1 MIEKSTGGRYRVRI
15 FHKSAQV
22 SMKTFDRKKDAES
35 WEAAQKLS
43 IQVGSWID
51 PKVGAVALATL
62 IEKFNRERKGVIRDH
77 SWDTDESNLRLH
89 IPASLARRPLS
100 SITTGD
106 LETMF
111 TAMMRSHARATVRR
125 HRESVSALFA
135 FAVRHEMLREN
146 IVTKVKLAKG
156 NGKKSRAIAPFSEKD
171 RDDLIAEVRATK
183 PQHGDVIEILAL
195 TGIRWGEL
203 CSLRVFD
210 LLQEPYPAIMVRQ
223 SESDGYDPADPK
235 SGKPRRVPLDDRA
248 AEILTARALNKGRN
262 DRLFENA
269 RGNKLLAAGLTR
281 SVNWPAIA
289 PGKRLYDL
297 RHTAATL
304 WLQSGIDIAT
314 VAAWLGHSNSAIT
327 HRTYLHYMKTDSDL
341 SGIARINARAAEKK
355 LETGLAE

>member
-1 MIEKSTGGRYRVRI
+1 
-15 FHKSAQV
+15 
-22 SMKTFDRKKDAES
+22 MKTFDKKRDAES

-43 IQVGSWID
+43 IQVGGWID
-51 PKVGAVALATL
+51 PKAGAIALAAL
-62 IEKFNRERKGVIRDH
+62 IERFNRERKGAIRDH

-89 IPASLARRPLS
+89 IPANLARRPLS
-100 SITTGD
+100 SITAGD
-106 LETMF
+106 LEVMF
-111 TAMMRSHARATVRR
+111 NAMMRSHARATVRR
-125 HRESVSALFA
+125 HRETVSALFA
-135 FAVRHEMLREN
+135 FAVRHEILREN
-146 IVTKVKLAKG
+146 IVTKVKLSKG
-156 NGKKSRAIAPFSEKD
+156 NGKKGRAIAPFSEKE
-171 RDDLIAEVRATK
+171 RDDLIALVRATK
-183 PQHGDVIEILAL
+183 PQHGDVVEILAL

-203 CSLRVFD
+203 CGLRVFD

-248 AEILTARALNKGRN
+248 AEILTARALNKPHS

-281 SVNWPAIA
+281 SVNWPTIA

-327 HRTYLHYMKTDSDL
+327 HRTYLHYMKTDSDR
-341 SGIARINARAAEKK
+341 SGIARINARTAAKK
-355 LETGLAE
+355 IEAGVEE

>member
-1 MIEKSTGGRYRVRI
+1 MIEKSAGGRYRVRV
-15 FHKSAQV
+15 FHRGTQV
-22 SMKTFDRKKDAES
+22 SMKTFDRKKDAET

-43 IQVGSWID
+43 VQVGGWID
-51 PKVGAVALATL
+51 PKAGAIALASL
-62 IEKFNRERKGVIRDH
+62 IEKFNRERKGAVRDH

-89 IPASLARRPLS
+89 IPMKLARRPIS

-111 TAMMRSHARATVRR
+111 TAMMRTHARATVRR

-135 FAVRHEMLREN
+135 FAVRYEIVREN

-156 NGKKSRAIAPFSEKD
+156 NGKKAREIAPFSEKE
-171 RDDLIAEVRATK
+171 RDDLISLIRATK
-183 PQHGDVIEILAL
+183 PQHADVIEILAL
-195 TGIRWGEL
+195 TGVRWGEL

-210 LLQEPYPAIMVRQ
+210 LQEKPYPAIMVRE
-223 SESDGYDPADPK
+223 SESDGYNPADPK
-235 SGKPRRVPLDDRA
+235 SGKTRRVPLDDRA
-248 AEILTARALNKGRN
+248 AEILRARAQSKNRN

-269 RGNKLLAAGLTR
+269 RGNKLLAAGMTR
-281 SVNWPAIA
+281 SLGWSSIA
-289 PGKRLYDL
+289 PGKRVYDL
-297 RHTAATL
+297 RHTAATI

-341 SGIARINARAAEKK
+341 SGIARINARAAAKR
-355 LETGLAE
+355 LEMGVED